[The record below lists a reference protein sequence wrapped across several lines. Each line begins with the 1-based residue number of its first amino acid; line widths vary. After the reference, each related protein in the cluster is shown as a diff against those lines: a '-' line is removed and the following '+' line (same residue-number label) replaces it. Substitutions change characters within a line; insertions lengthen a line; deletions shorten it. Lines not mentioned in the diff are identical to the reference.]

1 MPKVDF
7 NFQGWVRGADI
18 KTVTVQNPYTGNL
31 VKTDVSHADPADVA
45 HKLATGEYMISLGD
59 FLYDNRKSEIELT
72 DFEVSSD
79 G

>member
-1 MPKVDF
+1 MPMIDF

-18 KTVTVQNPYTGNL
+18 KTVTHVTDAGI
-31 VKTDVSHADPADVA
+31 VDEFDVSDADPADVA

-59 FLYDNRKSEIELT
+59 FLYANRKSEIELT